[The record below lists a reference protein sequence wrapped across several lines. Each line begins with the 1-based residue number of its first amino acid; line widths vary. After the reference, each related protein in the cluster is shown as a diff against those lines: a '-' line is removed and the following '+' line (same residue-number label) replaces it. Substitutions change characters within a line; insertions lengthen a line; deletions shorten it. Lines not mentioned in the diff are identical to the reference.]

1 MGDWCGPTVR
11 HQLIENRGASIRDH
25 TFRGIEKENKKKF
38 SQERLCLLT
47 CLLMGDPG
55 WRAAPLQ
62 IARSTKLL
70 PVVQLRSGVILLMGD
85 PERGT
90 WLSLIFEVGQDRQLL
105 IAFRY
110 HSGEGANMGQVL
122 VRNLP
127 TEVVRKLKIR
137 AKQHR
142 RSLQEELKEI
152 LENAAQQNAK
162 DVQARVHQVRK
173 LFAGRKFS
181 DSSDL
186 IRQDRAR

>member
-1 MGDWCGPTVR
+1 
-11 HQLIENRGASIRDH
+11 
-25 TFRGIEKENKKKF
+25 
-38 SQERLCLLT
+38 
-47 CLLMGDPG
+47 
-55 WRAAPLQ
+55 
-62 IARSTKLL
+62 
-70 PVVQLRSGVILLMGD
+70 
-85 PERGT
+85 
-90 WLSLIFEVGQDRQLL
+90 
-105 IAFRY
+105 
-110 HSGEGANMGQVL
+110 MGQVL

-162 DVQARVHQVRK
+162 DVQARVNQVRR